1 MADIAPSTT
10 RQPPARDLHA
20 PGAPLPSVRPR
31 PRSTST
37 SATSQ
42 LCGIGEAAEHLC
54 VSVRFVRRLVAE
66 RRIRHVEVGHCVRF
80 DRADLDA
87 FIAAGVREPVER

>member
-1 MADIAPSTT
+1 MVDTAPSTT
-10 RQPPARDLHA
+10 SQPPARGLHA
-20 PGAPLPSVRPR
+20 PGEPLPSVRPR
-31 PRSTST
+31 LRVTST
-37 SATSQ
+37 SAASQ

-66 RRIRHVEVGHCVRF
+66 RRIRHVKVGHYVRF

>member
-1 MADIAPSTT
+1 MAETAPSTSS
-10 RQPPARDLHA
+10 QPPARGRHE
-20 PGAPLPSVRPR
+20 PGALSSAVRQ
-31 PRSTST
+31 RSGTS
-37 SATSQ
+37 SASQ
-42 LCGIGEAAEHLC
+42 LCSIGEAAEHLC

-66 RRIRHVEVGHCVRF
+66 RRIRHVKVGHYVRF